1 MKLYS
6 YYRSSA
12 AYRVRIALNLKQIE
26 HNIEPVNLLQKEH
39 KSADYLVKQPQG
51 LVPCLE
57 TDNGEF
63 LAQSGAILSYL
74 DKLYA
79 DSTLLPPDPFQ
90 AAKIQSFVDM
100 IACDIHPI
108 CNLRILSYLTEDL
121 KVNTEQK
128 LAWYQHWI
136 VIGFTALETI
146 LELTLEP
153 MLETMPEKTK
163 YCFGDHVTLA
173 DVYLIPQV
181 YNALRFEVDMAAFP
195 QIMNVYQNCNQVAAF
210 IKAAPE
216 NQLDAI

>member
-12 AYRVRIALNLKQIE
+12 AYRVRIALNIKQIE
-26 HNIEPVNLLQKEH
+26 YKIEPVNLLKKEH
-39 KSADYLVKQPQG
+39 KSADYLTKQPQG

-57 TDNGEF
+57 TNNGQF

-74 DKLYA
+74 DSLYPN
-79 DSTLLPPDPFQ
+79 STLLVPDPFQ

-108 CNLRILSYLTEDL
+108 CNLRILSYLTNTL
-121 KVNTEQK
+121 KVHSDQK

-136 VIGFTALETI
+136 VIGFEALES
-146 LELTLEP
+146 
-153 MLETMPEKTK
+153 MLEKTK
-163 YCFGDHVTLA
+163 YCFGEQITLA

-195 QIMNVYQNCNQVAAF
+195 QILSVYQNCNQLDAF
-210 IKAAPE
+210 IQAMPE
-216 NQLDAI
+216 NQLDAL

>member
-26 HNIEPVNLLQKEH
+26 HSIEPVNLLKKAH
-39 KSADYLVKQPQG
+39 KSADYLTKQPQG

-57 TDNGEF
+57 TDNGQF

-74 DKLYA
+74 DKLYPS
-79 DSTLLPPDPFQ
+79 STLLPPDHFQ

-108 CNLRILSYLTEDL
+108 CNLRILNYLTQEL
-121 KVNTEQK
+121 KVDSEQK
-128 LAWYQHWI
+128 LAWYRHWI
-136 VIGFTALETI
+136 VAGFTALES
-146 LELTLEP
+146 
-153 MLETMPEKTK
+153 MLDTTN
-163 YCFGDHVTLA
+163 YCFGEDVTLA

-181 YNALRFEVDMAAFP
+181 YNALRFEVDMTAFP
-195 QIMNVYQNCNQVAAF
+195 NIMNAYQHCNQVAAF

-216 NQLDAI
+216 NQVDAV

>member
-26 HNIEPVNLLQKEH
+26 HTIEPVNLLKKEH
-39 KSADYLVKQPQG
+39 RSAGYLTKHPQG

-57 TDNGEF
+57 TDDGQF

-74 DKLYA
+74 DTLYP
-79 DSTLLPPDPFQ
+79 SSILLPPDPFQ
-90 AAKIQSFVDM
+90 AVKIQSFVDM

-108 CNLRILSYLTEDL
+108 CNLRILNYLTEVL
-121 KVNTEQK
+121 KVDPQQK
-128 LAWYQHWI
+128 LAWYHHWI
-136 VIGFTALETI
+136 VVGFEALES
-146 LELTLEP
+146 
-153 MLETMPEKTK
+153 MLETTK
-163 YCFGDHVTLA
+163 YSFGDQITLA

-181 YNALRFEVDMAAFP
+181 YNALRFEVDMTSFP
-195 QIMNVYQNCNQVAAF
+195 NIMHAYKNCNQVDAF

-216 NQLDAI
+216 NQIDAI

>member
-26 HNIEPVNLLQKEH
+26 HTIAPVNLLKKEH
-39 KSADYLVKQPQG
+39 KSADYLSKQPQG

-57 TDNGEF
+57 TDEEQF

-74 DKLYA
+74 DHLYP
-79 DSTLLPPDPFQ
+79 SSKLLPPDPFR
-90 AAKIQSFVDM
+90 AAKIQSFVDT

-121 KVNTEQK
+121 KVDSGQK

-136 VIGFTALETI
+136 TVGFEALET
-146 LELTLEP
+146 
-153 MLETMPEKTK
+153 MLETTLEKTK
-163 YCFGDHVTLA
+163 YCFGEQVTLA
-173 DVYLIPQV
+173 DIYLIPQV

-195 QIMNVYQNCNQVAAF
+195 QIMNAHQNCNQLDAF
-210 IKAAPE
+210 VKAKPE
-216 NQLDAI
+216 NQLDVV